1 MSQLSDPDKKLL
13 DELRKELDDIKYH
26 EEKLKQ
32 LFIKASR
39 LENHV
44 DVNIRS
50 IITSF
55 NILFKDI
62 IKKSYI
68 ALACRESNLNAF
80 LLEINQ
86 KRTNIANEV
95 VNSYNNQIDYL
106 YRMYISTNLYFY
118 RLYSKCT

>member
-68 ALACRESNLNAF
+68 ALACRESNLDAF
-80 LLEINQ
+80 LLERNSNS
-86 KRTNIANEV
+86 TNISNEV

>member
-80 LLEINQ
+80 LLERNQ